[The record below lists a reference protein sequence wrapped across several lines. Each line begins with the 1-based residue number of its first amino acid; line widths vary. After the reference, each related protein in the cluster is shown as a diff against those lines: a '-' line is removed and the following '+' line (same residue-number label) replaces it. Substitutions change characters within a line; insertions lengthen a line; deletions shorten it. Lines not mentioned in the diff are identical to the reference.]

1 MPEPLPLSAADQVRH
16 DACPVCG
23 SGETAPFRHSA
34 YQGSPVRHERCV
46 RCSLVFLNPRPT
58 QAWYDRF
65 FAERYWEDKA
75 EKWNI
80 DARANVRQWRK
91 QLVRAERY
99 IAFLSA
105 AGLAPAAGTNHL
117 DIGCAYGL
125 IARTLADRY
134 GGIACGIE
142 PSHVARRF
150 AADESG
156 VEIIAETSAGLAAW
170 HPEVPVG
177 LVVFSHVLE
186 YIADPNDVFAAV
198 RRLIAPDGLVLV
210 ETPNIYLMRAAH
222 IHHPYCYSKRSLG
235 VLLRRH
241 GFAPAAI
248 EPAGPLKTAL
258 SSGFFTAAAR
268 LAANAEAA
276 RADGQMAPAPRA
288 GLGMNVGQAWFRL
301 ANRFP
306 LNRLGGLLNGHRR
319 GLSPAS
325 RQRLADLVSRTNEPA
340 GEAARLT
347 GDDSS

>member
-1 MPEPLPLSAADQVRH
+1 MREPLKLSAADQVRH

-23 SGETAPFRHSA
+23 SGETAPFRHGA
-34 YQGSPVRHERCV
+34 YQESPVRHERCV

-75 EKWNI
+75 EKWNV

-105 AGLAPAAGTNHL
+105 AGLAPAAGTKYL

-125 IARTLADRY
+125 IARMLADRY
-134 GGIACGIE
+134 DGIACGIE

-156 VEIIAETSAGLAAW
+156 VEIIAETSAGLGAW
-170 HPEVPVG
+170 RPEVPVG

-235 VLLRRH
+235 
-241 GFAPAAI
+241 
-248 EPAGPLKTAL
+248 
-258 SSGFFTAAAR
+258 
-268 LAANAEAA
+268 
-276 RADGQMAPAPRA
+276 
-288 GLGMNVGQAWFRL
+288 MNVGQAWFRL

-325 RQRLADLVSRTNEPA
+325 RQRLADLVSRTNERA

-347 GDDSS
+347 VDDSS